1 MGKDDFGQL
10 LLPDFW
16 VIAGMR
22 WEGEFT
28 IYPTISRL
36 CEKYF

>member
-1 MGKDDFGQL
+1 MQKDDFGQL
-10 LLPDFW
+10 FLTDFW
-16 VIAGMR
+16 GIAGMR

-28 IYPTISRL
+28 ISPTIFRL